1 MFSLEPTLYFCVYY
15 APNFNLD
22 PFHSSKC
29 ILKLQLRELDDLDL
43 EEEDDEEDGVSGF
56 HHQPIP
62 TQPSP
67 QQHIMQRQN
76 LGVAPTV
83 PLPGTLISA
92 F

>member
-1 MFSLEPTLYFCVYY
+1 M
-15 APNFNLD
+15 
-22 PFHSSKC
+22 
-29 ILKLQLRELDDLDL
+29 KLQLRELDDLDL

>member
-1 MFSLEPTLYFCVYY
+1 M
-15 APNFNLD
+15 
-22 PFHSSKC
+22 
-29 ILKLQLRELDDLDL
+29 QLRELDDLDL
-43 EEEDDEEDGVSGF
+43 EEEDDEEDGASGF

-83 PLPGTLISA
+83 PLPGRSPHFSILTREQAIQYVLRTNTVLGKPLQRGL
-92 F
+92 

>member
-1 MFSLEPTLYFCVYY
+1 MSTYH
-15 APNFNLD
+15 APNFNTLIH
-22 PFHSSKC
+22 FIFSKISKY

>member
-1 MFSLEPTLYFCVYY
+1 MFSLKPTLYFCVYH

-22 PFHSSKC
+22 PFQSSKC
-29 ILKLQLRELDDLDL
+29 ILQLRELDDLDL

-83 PLPGTLISA
+83 PLPGT
-92 F
+92 